1 MIQRKLDKRWIIF
14 LFDSEHAVIL
24 SLSYLPN
31 VVPNSIQFIH
41 KRNRRKICEGKS
53 CLVPRLMFIK
63 SSVRSRQEMLTNSLF
78 TLVLD
83 NQTLSNRHI
92 YYYRFG
98 WLDTIT
104 STADT
109 HYVQQ
114 RLNVAKL

>member
-1 MIQRKLDKRWIIF
+1 M
-14 LFDSEHAVIL
+14 
-24 SLSYLPN
+24 
-31 VVPNSIQFIH
+31 
-41 KRNRRKICEGKS
+41 
-53 CLVPRLMFIK
+53 
-63 SSVRSRQEMLTNSLF
+63 SRQEMLTNSLF